1 MTTLL
6 TFVAALAL
14 AAIPLAIGWRR
25 GAGEAGMAR
34 VLGLGPL
41 RRGFDPEK
49 FARQTGTGMA
59 FNQLL
64 FGCLSWIAGG
74 VLAGLVLSPAAALL
88 FAAAAGL
95 FYVGGLYGRRQ
106 EFRLRQAKDIL
117 RAMGMLETLLQQ
129 GRPLQQAIEEV
140 VQAVRA
146 DGRLVLEDLA
156 RRLRSAPADQTSQAV
171 REWTSAWDNPAVDV
185 VGTGLLASLEG
196 RIDMAPLVAALRG
209 TLSDVVEILSRSRAA
224 ARGLEWQ
231 TRFLALFPPTVAI
244 AVTLIIPSM
253 GQVYGGNPFF
263 LLPVLLGS
271 GLSYTLSMR
280 MIQDGLSVE
289 ASMGLLSRG
298 EGEIRLDRL
307 GRIL

>member
-6 TFVAALAL
+6 AFVAALAL
-14 AAIPLAIGWRR
+14 AAIPLTIGWRR

-34 VLGLGPL
+34 ALGVAPL
-41 RRGFDPEK
+41 RRSFDPER
-49 FARQTGTGMA
+49 FARQTGTGLA

-64 FGCLSWIAGG
+64 LGCLAWMAGGFLAGLTLGPIAAALFAIAGG
-74 VLAGLVLSPAAALL
+74 LFYAG
-88 FAAAAGL
+88 GL
-95 FYVGGLYGRRQ
+95 FGRRQ

-129 GRPLQQAIEEV
+129 GRPLQQAIDDV
-140 VQAVRA
+140 ARAVGV
-146 DGRLVLEDLA
+146 DGRMVLEDLV
-156 RRLRSAPADQTSQAV
+156 RRLRAAPADQTPQAV
-171 REWTSAWDNPAVDV
+171 REWSGGWDNPAVDV
-185 VGTGLLASLEG
+185 VGTVLLASLEG

-209 TLSDVVEILSRSRAA
+209 TLSDIVEILSRARAA
-224 ARGLEWQ
+224 ARGVEWQ
-231 TRFLALFPPTVAI
+231 VRFLALFPPAVA
-244 AVTLIIPSM
+244 VIITWIVPSM
-253 GQVYGGNPFF
+253 GRVYAANPIF

-280 MIQDGLSVE
+280 MIQDGLSIE

-307 GRIL
+307 GRVL

>member
-6 TFVAALAL
+6 AFVAALAL

-25 GAGEAGMAR
+25 GAGEAGMAHA
-34 VLGLGPL
+34 LGLGL
-41 RRGFDPEK
+41 VRRGFDPQK
-49 FARQTGTGMA
+49 FARQTGTGLA

-64 FGCLSWIAGG
+64 FGCLSWMAGG
-74 VLAGLVLSPAAALL
+74 FLAGLMLGPAAGIL
-88 FAAAAGL
+88 FAASGGFFYAGGL
-95 FYVGGLYGRRQ
+95 FGRRQ
-106 EFRLRQAKDIL
+106 EFRLRQARDIL

-140 VQAVRA
+140 ARSVGT

-156 RRLRSAPADQTSQAV
+156 YRLRTVPADRASQAV
-171 REWTSAWDNPAVDV
+171 QEWTSTWDNPAVDV
-185 VGTGLLASLEG
+185 VGTVLLASLEG
-196 RIDMAPLVAALRG
+196 RIDMAPLIAALRG
-209 TLSDVVEILSRSRAA
+209 TLSDVVEILSRARAA
-224 ARGLEWQ
+224 ARGIEWQ
-231 TRFLALFPPTVAI
+231 SRFLALFPPAVAVTI
-244 AVTLIIPSM
+244 TLIIPSM
-253 GQVYGGNPFF
+253 GRMYAANPVF

-280 MIQDGLSVE
+280 MIQEGLSIE

-307 GRIL
+307 GRVL

>member
-6 TFVAALAL
+6 AFVAALAL

-25 GAGEAGMAR
+25 GAGEASMAR
-34 VLGLGPL
+34 ALGVAPL
-41 RRGFDPEK
+41 RRSFDPER
-49 FARQTGTGMA
+49 FARQTGTGLA

-64 FGCLSWIAGG
+64 LGCLAWTAGGFLAGLTLGGVAAVLFAIAGG
-74 VLAGLVLSPAAALL
+74 LFYAG
-88 FAAAAGL
+88 GL
-95 FYVGGLYGRRQ
+95 FGRRQ

-129 GRPLQQAIEEV
+129 GRPLQQAIEDV
-140 VQAVRA
+140 ARAVGV
-146 DGRLVLEDLA
+146 DGRMVLEDLA
-156 RRLRSAPADQTSQAV
+156 RRLRAAPANQTPQAV
-171 REWTSAWDNPAVDV
+171 REWSGGWDNPAVDV
-185 VGTGLLASLEG
+185 VGAVLLASLEG

-209 TLSDVVEILSRSRAA
+209 TLSDIVEILSRARAA
-224 ARGLEWQ
+224 ARGVEWQ
-231 TRFLALFPPTVAI
+231 ARFLALFPPAVAVMI
-244 AVTLIIPSM
+244 TLIIPSM
-253 GQVYGGNPFF
+253 GSVYAASPIF

-280 MIQDGLSVE
+280 MIQDGLSIE

-307 GRIL
+307 GRVL

>member
-6 TFVAALAL
+6 AFVAALAL
-14 AAIPLAIGWRR
+14 AAIPLAIGWGR

-34 VLGLGPL
+34 VLGLGPR
-41 RRGFDPEK
+41 RRGFDREK
-49 FARQTGTGMA
+49 CARQTGTGMA

-64 FGCLSWIAGG
+64 FGCLSWVAGG
-74 VLAGLVLSPAAALL
+74 FLAGLILGPAAAVL
-88 FAAAAGL
+88 FAVAGGL
-95 FYVGGLYGRRQ
+95 FYIGGLYGRRQ
-106 EFRLRQAKDIL
+106 EFRLRQAKDLL

-140 VQAVRA
+140 VQAVGA

-156 RRLRSAPADQTSQAV
+156 WRLRSAPAGQTPQAV
-171 REWTSAWDNPAVDV
+171 REWTYAWDNPAVDV
-185 VGTGLLASLEG
+185 VGTVLLASLEG
-196 RIDMAPLVAALRG
+196 RIDMAALVAALRG
-209 TLSDVVEILSRSRAA
+209 ALSDIVEILSRSRAA
-224 ARGLEWQ
+224 ARGIEWQ
-231 TRFLALFPPTVAI
+231 ARFLALFPPTVAVAI
-244 AVTLIIPSM
+244 TLIIPSM
-253 GQVYGGNPFF
+253 GRVYTANPFF

-280 MIQDGLSVE
+280 MIQEGLSIE

>member
-6 TFVAALAL
+6 AFVAALAL
-14 AAIPLAIGWRR
+14 AAIPLTIGWRR

-34 VLGLGPL
+34 AMGVAPL
-41 RRGFDPEK
+41 RRRFDPER
-49 FARQTGTGMA
+49 FARQTGTGLA

-64 FGCLSWIAGG
+64 LGCLAWMAGGFLAGLTLGPIAAALFAIAGG
-74 VLAGLVLSPAAALL
+74 LFYAG
-88 FAAAAGL
+88 GL
-95 FYVGGLYGRRQ
+95 FGRRQ

-129 GRPLQQAIEEV
+129 GRPLQQAIEDIAR
-140 VQAVRA
+140 AVGV
-146 DGRLVLEDLA
+146 DGRMVLEDLA
-156 RRLRSAPADQTSQAV
+156 RRLRAAPANQMPQAV
-171 REWTSAWDNPAVDV
+171 REWSGGWDNPAVDV
-185 VGTGLLASLEG
+185 VGTVLLASLEG

-209 TLSDVVEILSRSRAA
+209 TLSDIVEILSRARAA
-224 ARGLEWQ
+224 ARGVEWQ
-231 TRFLALFPPTVAI
+231 ARFLALFPPAVAVVI
-244 AVTLIIPSM
+244 TLIIPSM
-253 GQVYGGNPFF
+253 GRVYAANPIF

-280 MIQDGLSVE
+280 MIQDGLSIE

-307 GRIL
+307 GRVL

>member
-6 TFVAALAL
+6 AFVAALAL
-14 AAIPLAIGWRR
+14 AAIPLTIGWRR

-34 VLGLGPL
+34 AMGVAPL
-41 RRGFDPEK
+41 RRRFDPER
-49 FARQTGTGMA
+49 FARQTGTGLA

-64 FGCLSWIAGG
+64 LGCLAWMAGGFLAGLTLGPIAAALFAIAGG
-74 VLAGLVLSPAAALL
+74 LFYAG
-88 FAAAAGL
+88 GL
-95 FYVGGLYGRRQ
+95 FGRRQ

-129 GRPLQQAIEEV
+129 GRPLQQAIEDIAR
-140 VQAVRA
+140 AVGV
-146 DGRLVLEDLA
+146 DGRMVLEDLA
-156 RRLRSAPADQTSQAV
+156 RRLRAAPADQTPQAV
-171 REWTSAWDNPAVDV
+171 REWSGGWDNPAVDV
-185 VGTGLLASLEG
+185 VGTVLLASLEG

-209 TLSDVVEILSRSRAA
+209 TLSDIVEILSRARAA
-224 ARGLEWQ
+224 ARGVEWQ
-231 TRFLALFPPTVAI
+231 ARFLALFPPAVAVVI
-244 AVTLIIPSM
+244 TLIIPSM
-253 GQVYGGNPFF
+253 GRVYAANPLF

-280 MIQDGLSVE
+280 MIQDGLSIE

-307 GRIL
+307 GRVL